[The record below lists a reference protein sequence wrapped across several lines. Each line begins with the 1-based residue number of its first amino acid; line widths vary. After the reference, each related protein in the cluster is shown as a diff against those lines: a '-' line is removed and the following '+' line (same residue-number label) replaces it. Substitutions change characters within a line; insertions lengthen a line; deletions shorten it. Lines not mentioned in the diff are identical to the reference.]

1 MVPSASSDSILSSL
15 HLDGELSE
23 LEIANK
29 INSTF
34 LAPMGIFQPLEAVAP
49 YKDDPYVFTLSE
61 IAVLAALRQLNPSK
75 AAEPDCVP
83 SWLLSEY
90 AEVLAEPVTAILN
103 SSYKKQRLPSPWKL
117 ADVVPLPKEK
127 PVEDLSKQLCPISL
141 THAISKLAQDF
152 VVSTHVGPALL
163 KIIDHDQY
171 GGIPKSST
179 LFALISMFHHWLQAT
194 DGTVAAFRV
203 VLFDYCKAFD
213 LIDHKILVAKINVL
227 DMPHSIKAWVTD
239 FLTNR
244 KVVLRLLL

>member
-1 MVPSASSDSILSSL
+1 
-15 HLDGELSE
+15 
-23 LEIANK
+23 
-29 INSTF
+29 
-34 LAPMGIFQPLEAVAP
+34 MGIFQPLEAVAP

-83 SWLLSEY
+83 NWLLSEY

-127 PVEDLSKQLCPISL
+127 PVEDLSKQLRPISL

-152 VVSTHVGPALL
+152 VVSTHVSPAVL

-171 GGIPKSST
+171 SGIPKSST
-179 LFALISMFHHWLQAT
+179 LFALISMFHHRSRSRCFTT